1 VQPANFSADIWSAA
15 FQQDAGPGP
24 APFKAVSIEDT
35 VTPSLQA
42 PSSGEPERHRGP
54 SDNELHSQ
62 FEQLLWNF
70 EHRRHH
76 QTVEQL
82 RRASRILALGFGRA
96 HERRR
101 AEDKIRDEWHDAR
114 EVTIRAG
121 KTV

>member
-1 VQPANFSADIWSAA
+1 M
-15 FQQDAGPGP
+15 
-24 APFKAVSIEDT
+24 
-35 VTPSLQA
+35 TPSPQSLTSQ
-42 PSSGEPERHRGP
+42 EPERHRAP
-54 SDNELHSQ
+54 SDSELHNQ
-62 FEQLLWNF
+62 FEQLLWDF